1 LGDTVGKLA
10 EGAPAFELVRFN
22 QEDVPSSPRKRK
34 ATLCLASN
42 LIPSPAKKTDN
53 NEICVDAGAATLV
66 TFKSGNGLVENSD
79 FFAVAGQRVPAKVR
93 YSVGGVLRIEITQ
106 TMTELTDATPNVLE
120 APPDAQVLSGCTTF
134 RRAFGQIMPQPKSGD
149 GGGVSNEPL
158 RGVIGTNGR
167 VQDAVVQRTDRPTLA
182 PKSLQPFSSGIDASL
197 VQRQPRPGWRQSCA
211 PFSGKMSLNSETA
224 TT

>member
-1 LGDTVGKLA
+1 MPCIEFDTIAG
-10 EGAPAFELVRFN
+10 E
-22 QEDVPSSPRKRK
+22 
-34 ATLCLASN
+34 
-42 LIPSPAKKTDN
+42 KTDN
-53 NEICVDAGAATLV
+53 NEICVDAAAATLV